1 VTRGPGARGAPE
13 AVRARLR
20 LLRRRAGAAWSSRR
34 WARRRRVTVAVV
46 TYTLLGVAFVLGIL
60 WILGVGPEW
69 EPWVNSLTLLAGVTG
84 LIVERQNAETERR
97 SELVASVIFE
107 LRQNRVIVER
117 RLAGLRTGGER
128 ALSVSPRLAL
138 SAVDVALASGVLSRA
153 PDSALVER
161 LHRWRERVQGYN
173 WRRDL
178 TEFELMI
185 VKYQDG
191 EDAVANL
198 SSLANERLYLLRLR
212 TLLDQLHAALPQV

>member
-1 VTRGPGARGAPE
+1 MRT
-13 AVRARLR
+13 RLR
-20 LLRRRAGAAWSSRR
+20 LLRRRVTAAWSSRR

-46 TYTLLGVAFVLGIL
+46 TYALLGIAFVLGIL
-60 WILGVGPEW
+60 WILGIGPEW

-84 LIVERQNAETERR
+84 LVVERQNAETERR
-97 SELVASVIFE
+97 TEVIASVVFE
-107 LRQNRVIVER
+107 LAQNRAIVER
-117 RLAGLRTGGER
+117 RLAGLRTGGAR

-138 SAVDVALASGVLSRA
+138 SAVDTALASGVLSRA
-153 PDSALVER
+153 PDSAVVEK
-161 LHRWRERVQGYN
+161 LHRWREQVQGYN

-178 TEFELMI
+178 TEFELML

-191 EDAVANL
+191 EKVGSHL

>member
-1 VTRGPGARGAPE
+1 MEVK
-13 AVRARLR
+13 RARLR
-20 LLRRRAGAAWSSRR
+20 LLRQRVTAAWSNRR

-46 TYTLLGVAFVLGIL
+46 TYALLAIAFVLGIL
-60 WILGVGPEW
+60 WILGIGPEW

-97 SELVASVIFE
+97 SELVASVVFE
-107 LRQNRVIVER
+107 LQQNRAIVER

-138 SAVDVALASGVLSRA
+138 SAVDAALASGVLSRA
-153 PDSALVER
+153 PDSALVEK

-178 TEFELMI
+178 TEFELML
-185 VKYQDG
+185 VKYQSAAG
-191 EDAVANL
+191 TGSNM

-212 TLLDQLHAALPQV
+212 TLLDQLHSALPQV

>member
-1 VTRGPGARGAPE
+1 MEVM
-13 AVRARLR
+13 RARLR
-20 LLRRRAGAAWSSRR
+20 RLRRRVTTAWTSRR

-46 TYTLLGVAFVLGIL
+46 TYALLGIAFVLGIL
-60 WILGVGPEW
+60 WILDVGPEW

-84 LIVERQNAETERR
+84 LVVERQNAETERR
-97 SELVASVIFE
+97 SEVVASVVFE
-107 LRQNRVIVER
+107 LQQNRAIVER

-138 SAVDVALASGVLSRA
+138 SAVDAALASGVLSRA
-153 PDSALVER
+153 PDSALVEK
-161 LHRWRERVQGYN
+161 LHPWRERVQGYN

-178 TEFELMI
+178 TEFELMLI
-185 VKYQDG
+185 KYQDG
-191 EDAVANL
+191 DDVGSNL

>member
-1 VTRGPGARGAPE
+1 M
-13 AVRARLR
+13 RARLR
-20 LLRRRAGAAWSSRR
+20 RLRRRVTTAWTSRR

-46 TYTLLGVAFVLGIL
+46 TYALLGIAFVLGIL
-60 WILGVGPEW
+60 WILDVGPEW

-84 LIVERQNAETERR
+84 LVVERQNAETERR
-97 SELVASVIFE
+97 SEVVASVVFE
-107 LRQNRVIVER
+107 LQQNRAIVER

-138 SAVDVALASGVLSRA
+138 SAVDAALASGVLSRA
-153 PDSALVER
+153 PDSALVEK

-178 TEFELMI
+178 TEFELMLI
-185 VKYQDG
+185 KYQDG
-191 EDAVANL
+191 DDVGSNL

>member
-1 VTRGPGARGAPE
+1 MRS
-13 AVRARLR
+13 RLR
-20 LLRRRAGAAWSSRR
+20 LLRRRVTAAWSSRR

-46 TYTLLGVAFVLGIL
+46 TYALLGVAFVLGIL

-84 LIVERQNAETERR
+84 LVVERQNAETERR
-97 SELVASVIFE
+97 TEVVASVVFE
-107 LRQNRVIVER
+107 LQQNRAIVER

-138 SAVDVALASGVLSRA
+138 SAVDAALASGVLSRA
-153 PDSALVER
+153 PDSALVEK

-178 TEFELMI
+178 TEFELMLI
-185 VKYQDG
+185 KYQDG
-191 EDAVANL
+191 ENVGSNL

-212 TLLDQLHAALPQV
+212 TLLDQLHSALPQV

>member
-1 VTRGPGARGAPE
+1 MRT
-13 AVRARLR
+13 RLR
-20 LLRRRAGAAWSSRR
+20 RLRQRVTAAWSNRR

-46 TYTLLGVAFVLGIL
+46 TYALLAIAFVLGIL

-97 SELVASVIFE
+97 SELVASVVFE
-107 LRQNRVIVER
+107 LQQNRAIVER

-138 SAVDVALASGVLSRA
+138 SAVDAALASGVLSRA
-153 PDSALVER
+153 PDSALVEK

-178 TEFELMI
+178 TEFELML

-191 EDAVANL
+191 GTAGSNM

-212 TLLDQLHAALPQV
+212 TLLDQLHSALPQV

>member
-1 VTRGPGARGAPE
+1 M
-13 AVRARLR
+13 RARLHR
-20 LLRRRAGAAWSSRR
+20 LRRRVTAAWTSRR

-46 TYTLLGVAFVLGIL
+46 TYALLGIAFVLGIL

-84 LIVERQNAETERR
+84 LVVERQNAETERR
-97 SELVASVIFE
+97 SEVVASVVFE
-107 LRQNRVIVER
+107 LQQNRAIVER

-138 SAVDVALASGVLSRA
+138 SAVDAALASGVLSRA
-153 PDSALVER
+153 PDSALVEK

-178 TEFELMI
+178 TEFELMLI
-185 VKYQDG
+185 KYQDG
-191 EDAVANL
+191 ENVGSNL

-212 TLLDQLHAALPQV
+212 TLLDQLHSALPRV

>member
-1 VTRGPGARGAPE
+1 VELMP
-13 AVRARLR
+13 ARLR
-20 LLRRRAGAAWSSRR
+20 LLRRRVAAAWSNRR
-34 WARRRRVTVAVV
+34 WARRRRVIVAVV
-46 TYTLLGVAFVLGIL
+46 TYALLAIAFVLGIL

-97 SELVASVIFE
+97 SELVASVVFE
-107 LRQNRVIVER
+107 LQQNRAIVER
-117 RLAGLRTGGER
+117 RLAGLRTGGQR

-138 SAVDVALASGVLSRA
+138 SAVDAALASGVLSRA
-153 PDSALVER
+153 PDSALVEK

-178 TEFELMI
+178 TEFELMLI
-185 VKYQDG
+185 KYQDG
-191 EDAVANL
+191 ANVGSNM

-212 TLLDQLHAALPQV
+212 TLLDQLHSALPRV

>member
-1 VTRGPGARGAPE
+1 M
-13 AVRARLR
+13 RARLR
-20 LLRRRAGAAWSSRR
+20 LLRRRATAAWSSRR

-46 TYTLLGVAFVLGIL
+46 TYALLGIAFVLGIL

-97 SELVASVIFE
+97 SEVVASVVFE
-107 LRQNRVIVER
+107 LQQNRAIVER

-138 SAVDVALASGVLSRA
+138 SAVDAALASGVLSRT
-153 PDSALVER
+153 PDSAVVEK

-178 TEFELMI
+178 TEFELMLI
-185 VKYQDG
+185 KYQDA
-191 EDAVANL
+191 EDVGSNL

>member
-1 VTRGPGARGAPE
+1 MRT
-13 AVRARLR
+13 RLR
-20 LLRRRAGAAWSSRR
+20 LLRRRVTAAWSSRR

-46 TYTLLGVAFVLGIL
+46 TYALLGIAFVLGIL

-84 LIVERQNAETERR
+84 LVVERQNAETERR
-97 SELVASVIFE
+97 SEVVASVVFE
-107 LRQNRVIVER
+107 LQQNRAIVER

-138 SAVDVALASGVLSRA
+138 SAVDAALASGVLSRT
-153 PDSALVER
+153 PDSALVEK

-178 TEFELMI
+178 TEFELMLI
-185 VKYQDG
+185 KYQDG
-191 EDAVANL
+191 EKVGPNL

-212 TLLDQLHAALPQV
+212 TLLDQLDSALPRV

>member
-1 VTRGPGARGAPE
+1 MEVM
-13 AVRARLR
+13 RARLR
-20 LLRRRAGAAWSSRR
+20 LLRRRVAAAWSSRR

-46 TYTLLGVAFVLGIL
+46 TYALLGIAFVLGVL
-60 WILGVGPEW
+60 WILDIGPEW

-84 LIVERQNAETERR
+84 LVVERQNAETERR
-97 SELVASVIFE
+97 SEVVASVVFE
-107 LRQNRVIVER
+107 LQQNRAIVER

-138 SAVDVALASGVLSRA
+138 SAVDAALASGVLSRA
-153 PDSALVER
+153 PDSALVEK

-178 TEFELMI
+178 TEFELMLI
-185 VKYQDG
+185 KYQDG
-191 EDAVANL
+191 DDVGSNL

-212 TLLDQLHAALPQV
+212 TLLDQLHSALPQV

>member
-1 VTRGPGARGAPE
+1 M
-13 AVRARLR
+13 RARLR
-20 LLRRRAGAAWSSRR
+20 LLRRRVIRTWTSRR

-46 TYTLLGVAFVLGIL
+46 TYALLGIAFVLGIL
-60 WILGVGPEW
+60 WILDVGPEW

-84 LIVERQNAETERR
+84 LVVERQNAETERR
-97 SELVASVIFE
+97 SEVVASVVFE
-107 LRQNRVIVER
+107 LQQNRAIVER

-138 SAVDVALASGVLSRA
+138 SAVDAALASGVLSRA
-153 PDSALVER
+153 PDSALVEK

-178 TEFELMI
+178 TEFELMLI
-185 VKYQDG
+185 KYQDG
-191 EDAVANL
+191 DDVGSNL

-212 TLLDQLHAALPQV
+212 TLLDQLHSALPQV

>member
-1 VTRGPGARGAPE
+1 MS
-13 AVRARLR
+13 RARLR
-20 LLRRRAGAAWSSRR
+20 ALWQRFVAAWSNRR
-34 WARRRRVTVAVV
+34 WARRRRVTVAVT
-46 TYTLLGVAFVLGIL
+46 TYALLGVAFVLGIL

-97 SELVASVIFE
+97 SEVVASVVFE
-107 LRQNRVIVER
+107 LQQNRAIVER

-138 SAVDVALASGVLSRA
+138 SAVDAALASGVLSRA
-153 PDSALVER
+153 PDSALVGQ
-161 LHRWRERVQGYN
+161 LHRWREQLQGYN

-178 TEFELMI
+178 TEFELMLI
-185 VKYQDG
+185 KYQDG
-191 EDAVANL
+191 ADTRSSL

-212 TLLDQLHAALPQV
+212 TLLDQLHSALPQV

>member
-1 VTRGPGARGAPE
+1 VELMP
-13 AVRARLR
+13 ARLR
-20 LLRRRAGAAWSSRR
+20 LRRRVAAAWSNRR
-34 WARRRRVTVAVV
+34 WARRRRVIVAVV
-46 TYTLLGVAFVLGIL
+46 TYALLAIAFVLGIL

-97 SELVASVIFE
+97 SELVASVVFE
-107 LRQNRVIVER
+107 LQQNRAIVER
-117 RLAGLRTGGER
+117 RLAGLRTGGQR

-138 SAVDVALASGVLSRA
+138 SAVDAALASGVLSRA
-153 PDSALVER
+153 PDSALVEK

-178 TEFELMI
+178 TEFELMLI
-185 VKYQDG
+185 KYQDG
-191 EDAVANL
+191 ENVGSNM

-212 TLLDQLHAALPQV
+212 TLLDQLHSALPRV

>member
-1 VTRGPGARGAPE
+1 MPAQ
-13 AVRARLR
+13 LR
-20 LLRRRAGAAWSSRR
+20 LLRRQVRVAWSSRR
-34 WARRRRVTVAVV
+34 WARRRRVVVAVV
-46 TYTLLGVAFVLGIL
+46 TYALLAIAFVLGIL

-97 SELVASVIFE
+97 SEVVASVVFE
-107 LRQNRVIVER
+107 LQQNRAIVER

-138 SAVDVALASGVLSRA
+138 SAVDAALASGVLSRT
-153 PDSALVER
+153 PDSPLVER
-161 LHRWRERVQGYN
+161 LHLWREQVQGYN

-178 TEFELMI
+178 TEFELMLI
-185 VKYQDG
+185 KYQDG
-191 EDAVANL
+191 DGAGSNL

-212 TLLDQLHAALPQV
+212 TLLDQLSAALPEV

>member
-1 VTRGPGARGAPE
+1 M
-13 AVRARLR
+13 RARLR
-20 LLRRRAGAAWSSRR
+20 LLRRRVAAAWSSRR

-46 TYTLLGVAFVLGIL
+46 TYALLGIAFVLGVL
-60 WILGVGPEW
+60 WILDIGPEW

-84 LIVERQNAETERR
+84 LVVERQNAETERR
-97 SELVASVIFE
+97 SEVVASVVFE
-107 LRQNRVIVER
+107 LQQNRAIVER

-138 SAVDVALASGVLSRA
+138 SAVDAALASGVLSRA
-153 PDSALVER
+153 PDSALVEK

-178 TEFELMI
+178 TEFELMLI
-185 VKYQDG
+185 KYQDG
-191 EDAVANL
+191 DDVGSNL

-212 TLLDQLHAALPQV
+212 TLLDQLHSALPQV

>member
-1 VTRGPGARGAPE
+1 MELMP
-13 AVRARLR
+13 ARLR
-20 LLRRRAGAAWSSRR
+20 LLRRRVAAAWSNRR
-34 WARRRRVTVAVV
+34 WARRRRVIVAVV
-46 TYTLLGVAFVLGIL
+46 TYALLAVAFVLGIL

-97 SELVASVIFE
+97 SELVASVVFE
-107 LRQNRVIVER
+107 LQQNRAIVER
-117 RLAGLRTGGER
+117 RLAGLRTGGQR

-138 SAVDVALASGVLSRA
+138 SAVDAALASGVLSRA
-153 PDSALVER
+153 PDSALVEK

-178 TEFELMI
+178 TEFELMLI
-185 VKYQDG
+185 KYQDG
-191 EDAVANL
+191 DNVGSNM

-212 TLLDQLHAALPQV
+212 TLLDQLHSALPRV